1 MRIIVAI
8 ALGLLAGCA
17 SGPTLEQLEAQAF
30 ATGDWT
36 AVEKR
41 ERRLQR
47 RNAQSGIECP
57 SGSVSFCESF
67 AGVDRC
73 ACLTRRDAYTVVG
86 QRFRHR

>member
-8 ALGLLAGCA
+8 ALGLLAGCT
-17 SGPTLEQLEAQAF
+17 SGPTLEELEAQAF

-47 RNAQSGIECP
+47 RNERFGIQCP
-57 SGSVSFCESF
+57 EDFVKFCESS
-67 AGVDRC
+67 AGLDRC
-73 ACLTRRDAYTVVG
+73 ACLSRRDAYSLVG
-86 QRFRHR
+86 QRFGHR

>member
-1 MRIIVAI
+1 MRVIVAI

-30 ATGDWT
+30 ATGDWS

-41 ERRLQR
+41 ERRLQQR
-47 RNAQSGIECP
+47 DKRQGITCP
-57 SGSVSFCESF
+57 YGQISYCESF

-73 ACLTRRDAYTVVG
+73 GCLSRRNAYSLVG
-86 QRFRHR
+86 QHFSRR

>member
-1 MRIIVAI
+1 MRVIVAI
-8 ALGLLAGCA
+8 VLGLLAGCA

-47 RNAQSGIECP
+47 RNEQSGIECP
-57 SGSVSFCESF
+57 QGFVSFCESF

-73 ACLTRRDAYTVVG
+73 GCLSRRDAFSLVG
-86 QRFRHR
+86 QRFGQR